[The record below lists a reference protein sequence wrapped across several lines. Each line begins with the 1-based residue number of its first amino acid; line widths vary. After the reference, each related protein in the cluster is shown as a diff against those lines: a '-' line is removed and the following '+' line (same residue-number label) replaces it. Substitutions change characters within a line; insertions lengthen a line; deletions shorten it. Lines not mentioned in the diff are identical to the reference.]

1 MPTADGFSG
10 GTTTTIVLLGP
21 KECCMTLHRA
31 LFGRLLRHMSAP
43 VVHVADRH
51 VSLDLGG
58 SSAGI
63 PGDTAFGSAL
73 LDGAR

>member
-1 MPTADGFSG
+1 
-10 GTTTTIVLLGP
+10 
-21 KECCMTLHRA
+21 MTLHRT
-31 LFGRLLRHMSAP
+31 LFGPLLRHVSAP

-58 SSAGI
+58 NSAGI
-63 PGDTAFGSAL
+63 PGDTAFRPAL

>member
-1 MPTADGFSG
+1 
-10 GTTTTIVLLGP
+10 
-21 KECCMTLHRA
+21 MTLHRGH
-31 LFGRLLRHMSAP
+31 LGPLLRHVSAP

-58 SSAGI
+58 NSAGI
-63 PGDTAFGSAL
+63 PGDTAFRPAL